1 MEMMSKVCKTD
12 EMNFERLA
20 ARVFVVAG
28 GLFWVAAVFGMDFG
42 YRDAGVFGAAQS
54 ALVPLVVT
62 AVALGVGWFYENLA
76 AALLLAG
83 VVAGVAWGVIAGWEA
98 GVWWVMAG
106 VLIGPMAISAL
117 LFFLAA
123 RMQRICELNPE

>member
-1 MEMMSKVCKTD
+1 MELMSKVCKSE

-20 ARVFVVAG
+20 ARFFVVAG
-28 GLFWVAAVFGMDFG
+28 GAFWVAAVLGMDLG
-42 YRDAGVFGAAQS
+42 YRDRGVFGAAQS
-54 ALVPLVVT
+54 ALIPL
-62 AVALGVGWFYENLA
+62 AIAAIALGIGWFYENLA

-83 VVAGVAWGVIAGWEA
+83 VVGVVAWGVVAGWEA

-106 VLIGPMAISAL
+106 VLVGPMAISAL

-123 RMQRICELNPE
+123 RMQRICELKA